1 MSPHLPLDTIKNL
14 ENTVF
19 FIQRKIGKKYNKMYF
34 KKNKTK
40 NSDDLFIVI
49 GSGRIR
55 HPANFT
61 ICTNITFYNTLIN
74 MQ

>member
-34 KKNKTK
+34 VKKTK
-40 NSDDLFIVI
+40 QK
-49 GSGRIR
+49 
-55 HPANFT
+55 T
-61 ICTNITFYNTLIN
+61 QMICLL
-74 MQ
+74 